1 MLSYIRCQCRIN
13 TNLALGDLI
22 GDVIVCVIVWGVIN
36 RWIELRLDQ
45 TKTCKINMVCLPTKH
60 LVLGWKGKDW
70 LSSRNQENASNTS
83 YAVYDLF
90 EVGDEVSN
98 YRLTVGKYTGNA
110 GNRYTN
116 NYFERDW

>member
-1 MLSYIRCQCRIN
+1 MSMQNKY
-13 TNLALGDLI
+13 
-22 GDVIVCVIVWGVIN
+22 
-36 RWIELRLDQ
+36 ELRVDLA
-45 TKTCKINMVCLPTKH
+45 
-60 LVLGWKGKDW
+60 DW
-70 LSSRNQENASNTS
+70 EGNTS

-110 GNRYTN
+110 GNRYTH